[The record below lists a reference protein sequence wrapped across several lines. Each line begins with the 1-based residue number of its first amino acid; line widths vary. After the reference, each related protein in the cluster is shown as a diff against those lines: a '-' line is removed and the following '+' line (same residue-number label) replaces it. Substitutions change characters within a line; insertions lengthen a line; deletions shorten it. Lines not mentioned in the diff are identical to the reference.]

1 MSGGR
6 STSCRTPRKGAKQAQ
21 KQPLVAANISADLK
35 MLSKRPFE
43 NADGLDGPSPE
54 GLDFGVLINE
64 PAVVD

>member
-1 MSGGR
+1 
-6 STSCRTPRKGAKQAQ
+6 
-21 KQPLVAANISADLK
+21 LVAANISADLQ

-43 NADGLDGPSPE
+43 NADGLDGRSPE